1 MFAVESEVHEGV
13 SWIDQVYDGICVL
26 FVTGCENTHVV
37 LGAALGETLPDM
49 GSQIYASLDKF

>member
-26 FVTGCENTHVV
+26 FVTGGENTHVV

-49 GSQIYASLDKF
+49 GS